1 MKELKLEREMI
12 FYKANKQ
19 YIKYL
24 IAKIKLHRLKRRNK
38 WKQ

>member
-24 IAKIKLHRLKRRNK
+24 IAKIRLWRVRNRWKL
-38 WKQ
+38 